1 VPKISA
7 SSVEEHRERVQR
19 RVFEAF
25 ATLMAEHSFDAIT
38 MAKLAAA
45 AGIGRTA
52 IYHHFADKEAVVVAF
67 ASHETSRYIDGLR
80 ADLADSEADGEADV
94 KADVKADGKAD
105 ARDPV
110 ERLAIYIRHQ
120 LNASEQFHMGLGPQL
135 YGALSLD
142 TKRAI
147 REHVVAIEDVL
158 REILDDGVAR
168 GQFLIEDASA
178 TMSLIHACLGPRDL
192 PAPVIERFV
201 LRALG
206 TRLEQC
212 GQDKRAAPC

>member
-7 SSVEEHRERVQR
+7 SSVEEHREQVQR

-25 ATLMAEHSFDAIT
+25 ATLMAGHSFDAIT
-38 MAKLAAA
+38 MAKLAAE

-80 ADLADSEADGEADV
+80 AQLVGAG
-94 KADVKADGKAD
+94 
-105 ARDPV
+105 DPV
-110 ERLAIYIRHQ
+110 QRLRIYINFQ
-120 LNASEQFHMGLGPQL
+120 LDAGQQFHMGLGPQL
-135 YGALSLD
+135 YGALSAD
-142 TKRAI
+142 TMRAI

-158 REILDDGVAR
+158 RQILVDGVAA
-168 GQFLIEDASA
+168 GQFVVEDEAA
-178 TMSLIHACLGPRDL
+178 TMSLIHACLAPRDL
-192 PAPVIERFV
+192 SAAVIERFV

-206 TRLEQC
+206 
-212 GQDKRAAPC
+212 AAR

>member
-1 VPKISA
+1 MPKISA
-7 SSVEEHRERVQR
+7 SSVEEHREQVQR

-25 ATLMAEHSFDAIT
+25 ATLMAEQSFDAIT

-45 AGIGRTA
+45 ADIGRTA
-52 IYHHFADKEAVVVAF
+52 IYHHFADKEAVIVAF
-67 ASHETSRYIDGLR
+67 ASHETSRYIAGLR
-80 ADLADSEADGEADV
+80 ADLAGVD
-94 KADVKADGKAD
+94 
-105 ARDPV
+105 DPV

-135 YGALSLD
+135 YGALSHD
-142 TKRAI
+142 TMRAI

-158 REILDDGVAR
+158 REILTDGVAS
-168 GQFLIEDASA
+168 GQFAIEDQAA

-192 PAPVIERFV
+192 PASTIERFV

-206 TRLEQC
+206 A
-212 GQDKRAAPC
+212 GA

>member
-7 SSVEEHRERVQR
+7 SSVEEHREQVQR

-38 MAKLAAA
+38 MAQIAAR

-80 ADLADSEADGEADV
+80 SDLTDV
-94 KADVKADGKAD
+94 D
-105 ARDPV
+105 DPA
-110 ERLAIYIRHQ
+110 ERLGIYIRHQ
-120 LNASEQFHMGLGPQL
+120 LTAGQQFHMGLGPQL
-135 YGALSLD
+135 YGALSQD
-142 TKRAI
+142 TMHAI

-158 REILDDGVAR
+158 REILADGVQA
-168 GQFLIEDASA
+168 GQFTVANEPA
-178 TMSLIHACLGPRDL
+178 TMSLIHACLAPRDL
-192 PAPVIERFV
+192 PTAVIEQFV
-201 LRALG
+201 LRAL
-206 TRLEQC
+206 
-212 GQDKRAAPC
+212 RADVC

>member
-7 SSVEEHRERVQR
+7 SSVEEHREQVQR

-38 MAKLAAA
+38 MAKLAAE

-52 IYHHFADKEAVVVAF
+52 IYHHFADKDAVVVAF

-80 ADLADSEADGEADV
+80 ADLADVA
-94 KADVKADGKAD
+94 
-105 ARDPV
+105 DPV

-120 LNASEQFHMGLGPQL
+120 LDAGTQFHMGLGPQL
-135 YGALSLD
+135 YGALSQN
-142 TKRAI
+142 TMRAI

-158 REILDDGVAR
+158 RKILADGER
-168 GQFLIEDASA
+168 SGQFSIEDETA
-178 TMSLIHACLGPRDL
+178 TMSLIHACLAPRDL
-192 PAPVIERFV
+192 PAPVVERFV

-206 TRLEQC
+206 
-212 GQDKRAAPC
+212 AVVSF

>member
-1 VPKISA
+1 MPKINA
-7 SSVEEHRERVQR
+7 SSVEEHREQVQR

-25 ATLMAEHSFDAIT
+25 ATLMNEHSFDAIT

-45 AGIGRTA
+45 ADIGRTA

-67 ASHETSRYIDGLR
+67 ATHETSRYIDGLR
-80 ADLADSEADGEADV
+80 ADLADVDG
-94 KADVKADGKAD
+94 
-105 ARDPV
+105 PI

-120 LNASEQFHMGLGPQL
+120 LNAGEQFHMGLGPQL
-135 YGALSLD
+135 YGALSLA
-142 TKRAI
+142 TMRAI

-158 REILDDGVAR
+158 REILSDGVAG
-168 GQFLIEDASA
+168 GQFTVEDEAA

-192 PAPVIERFV
+192 PATAIERFV

-206 TRLEQC
+206 T
-212 GQDKRAAPC
+212 AP